1 MELLRVENVFKS
13 YYLNKQEIQAVKGIS
28 FSIEAGDIIVIVGSS
43 GSGKSTLLTLLGGLL
58 KPSRG
63 KVLYKQQSLYTLSNG
78 RLSIIRNQV
87 FGFVFQFHY
96 LISEL
101 TARENVMLPARIARK
116 KFNETVKRAEELLEQ
131 VGMKDRMNHKPGE
144 LSGGEQQ
151 RVAVCRALMNQP
163 EVIFADE
170 PTGNLD
176 IKTAEGVHDV
186 LWNLCQ
192 KTGTSL
198 VVVTHYEPL
207 TQRADHVLTLNEGMV
222 IKKRSL
228 N

>member
-116 KFNETVKRAEELLEQ
+116 KINETVKRAEELLEQ